1 MFLCGENHKNKIE
14 VGSIPLLAFFIYVF
28 FIWLCEAS
36 DLIVF
41 LAGGKNHYVLA
52 SSAVSG
58 LLTAFLCFWLRGKIA
73 FARKAETDWIYFC
86 GATFIA
92 VFGFYKCVLPD
103 IAFDTWHYHLAA
115 QEPGFVNYFD
125 DQLGLGNFQIW
136 GFRLC
141 DRLFY
146 IFRAALGFRMGTVL
160 NTLVLILAYYQLIQL
175 MQTFIRQLPRQVST
189 AFIEAAA
196 LFICLSQ
203 WIMFDLGIYYVD
215 IIAFPLAL
223 EVIRLLMKAGTCRP
237 AREEIFYFAILSGFW
252 LAFKLTNVVFV
263 IPAVILY
270 AAILRNIRLKTLVL
284 CGLLC
289 ALPCMVYL
297 VFNYFC
303 TGNPVYPYYNTI
315 FRSDLYPITNFKDGR
330 WGPTDIGDKFTW
342 LFHAAFHPKERLAE
356 IYDEFNAR
364 YVIALML
371 MAVLTDLYFI
381 SRLKAKIGK
390 AQEKYY
396 HMELVL
402 FVLASS
408 VLWGFSTGY
417 GRYYVFGI
425 MMLEFTAFWAVA
437 VIYAKLPSGVLR
449 LSSLSGI
456 LAGVLVFFELALLSS
471 VLNGTEWSWRNSFP
485 SEKNVS
491 LQKNMQYVLHDQKYQ
506 GTFDAGKV
514 RAYIISESYRT
525 GFAHWFTPDAKVF
538 SLPYLGF
545 LSSEMQAKYR
555 DMLSELLEE
564 NDEVYDIVGIGTDM
578 DAYTKKIFEFG
589 IVPDQVFRNDT
600 NVGSVMMVRLKPAP

>member
-1 MFLCGENHKNKIE
+1 MFPCVLSCKNKIE
-14 VGSIPLLAFFIYVF
+14 VGSVPLLAFLVYLF
-28 FIWLCEAS
+28 FIWLCEAF
-36 DLIVF
+36 DLVVF
-41 LAGGKNHYVLA
+41 MAGGKNHFILA
-52 SSAVSG
+52 SAAIAA
-58 LLTAFLCFWLRGKIA
+58 LLTFFICFRFRSCIL
-73 FARKAETDWIYFC
+73 FAQKAEIDWLYFC
-86 GATFIA
+86 GAAFIA
-92 VFGFYKCVLPD
+92 VFGFYKCILPD
-103 IAFDTWHYHLAA
+103 TAFDTWHYHLAA

-136 GFRLC
+136 GFRLG

-146 IFRAALGFRMGTVL
+146 IFRAVLGYRIGTVL
-160 NTLVLILAYYQLIQL
+160 NSLVLILAYYQLIQL
-175 MQTFIRQLPRQVST
+175 MQLFVRQLPRQLPK
-189 AFIEAAA
+189 AFIEASA
-196 LFICLSQ
+196 LFVCMSQ
-203 WIMFDLGIYYVD
+203 WILFDLGIYYVD
-215 IIAFPLAL
+215 IIAFPLAI
-223 EVIRLLMKAGTCRP
+223 EVIRLLMKAGTDRP
-237 AREEIFYFAILSGFW
+237 SAGEILYFAVLNGFW
-252 LAFKLTNVVFV
+252 LALKLTNVVFV
-263 IPAVILY
+263 IPAAILY
-270 AAILRNIRLKTLVL
+270 AVILRSIRWKTLFL

-289 ALPCMVYL
+289 AVPCMVYL
-297 VFNYFC
+297 VFNYSC
-303 TGNPVYPYYNTI
+303 TGNPLYPYYNTV
-315 FRSDLYPITNFKDGR
+315 FRSDLYPLADFKDRR
-330 WGPTDIGDKFTW
+330 WGPADTAGKLTW
-342 LFHAAFHPKERLAE
+342 LFHAAFHPEERLAE

-371 MAVLTDLYFI
+371 MVGLTDFYLV

-589 IVPDQVFRNDT
+589 IVEYLWTELRF
-600 NVGSVMMVRLKPAP
+600 SYPATMRSRR